1 MHPDNA
7 GPLLRQNAY
16 AFGYAEED
24 QSYSDDALYRM
35 VQGVKRAISAW
46 SNAK

>member
-7 GPLLRQNAY
+7 GHAAY
-16 AFGYAEED
+16 ADED
-24 QSYSDDALYRM
+24 QSYSDDAPF
-35 VQGVKRAISAW
+35 QGRVKRAISAW

>member
-7 GPLLRQNAY
+7 GRSATADQ
-16 AFGYAEED
+16 D
-24 QSYSDDALYRM
+24 QSYSDDAPFKG
-35 VQGVKRAISAW
+35 GVKRAISAW

>member
-7 GPLLRQNAY
+7 GPPGAIPV
-16 AFGYAEED
+16 ED
-24 QSYSDDALYRM
+24 QSYSDDAPF
-35 VQGVKRAISAW
+35 QGRVKRAISAW